1 MQLLQKRKV
10 HRGESL
16 VETVISILI
25 IAIIIGSV
33 LMITN
38 YIHSG
43 RARWRQYNEMHAESV
58 TLIDEISADIASGID
73 VTQKDYSRST
83 TKTVTGKSGKEYS
96 VASSNLDVKIVQ
108 DNLYSNNVYL
118 VTVTMRDGGDLR
130 VITKTILTEPA
141 ETN

>member
-1 MQLLQKRKV
+1 MQIQQKRKV

-16 VETVISILI
+16 IETVVCIFV

-33 LMITN
+33 LAITN
-38 YIHSG
+38 YIHTS

-58 TLIDEISADIASGID
+58 TLIDEISADIANGTD
-73 VTQKDYSRST
+73 VTQKDYSRSV

-96 VASSNLDVKIVQ
+96 VASSKLDVEIVQ
-108 DNLYSNNVYL
+108 DNLYANNVYL
-118 VTVTMRDGGDLR
+118 VTVTMRDSGDLR
-130 VITKTILTEPA
+130 VITKTILAEPA